1 MRKQY
6 TYIYTALFSMAIGC
20 GMTSCEDYL
29 DKSPE
34 ATVNKEDAFK
44 DFRNFQGFVEEIYN
58 CIPDKEKCNYC
69 TSWNWGDDEL
79 FNSLGNAHMTNQV
92 DLGNFRNWYSNG
104 QTWLMTSTN
113 DPRSTNSFNH
123 SLWGHA
129 WYCIRKCNIGLANL
143 DKMVGTE
150 DERNLIA
157 GQLYFFRAWWHF
169 EMMTYWGGLPYIDQ
183 VLDATQELTLPRLSY
198 QECADKAAE
207 DFRRAADLLPID
219 WDDTNAGQATVG
231 RNQLRINKIMA
242 LGYLGKNYL
251 WAGSPLMKNGAQ
263 LGGSQTYNYDEEY
276 CHKSAEA
283 FGELLALVEGG
294 QTQYALAEF
303 SYSNFYDHEKAA
315 GATTCY
321 SDIFYTR
328 RQNWQVPGSVEA
340 IFRGPSGSDGGTDG
354 NNSNWNMSKLWGPK
368 VAGLVEHDVII
379 HLPTANLVEMYG
391 MSNGLPLDDPNS
403 GFNPTQPFKGRDPR
417 FYHDIVF
424 DGFRYVLAEDKLN
437 DAQKPYA
444 YLNLSSGGGD
454 MRSDDMGSRTGY
466 FFQKLV
472 PHTCNV
478 GDKEYEWGSALHTY
492 LPYMRLADIYLMYAE
507 ACAATGGA
515 SAKSSNFGKTAL
527 DAINTIRNR
536 CGAGEVA
543 DSYAADRNKFMD
555 EIRRER
561 AVELSMEGFRFND
574 LQRWLLLTESPYNEK
589 YAVEFDR
596 LEDDDFYRNNDPAEA
611 RVANYRHKLL
621 VKRVF
626 GTKHYWFPLPDDDVY
641 LYPEFPQNP
650 GWE

>member
-6 TYIYTALFSMAIGC
+6 TYIYTALFSMVIGC
-20 GMTSCEDYL
+20 GMTSCQDYL

-104 QTWLMTSTN
+104 QTWLMTGTN
-113 DPRSTNSFNH
+113 DPRSTHSFNH

-303 SYSNFYDHEKAA
+303 NYSNVYDHEKAA

-340 IFRGPSGSDGGTDG
+340 IFRGPSGSDTGTDG

-403 GFNPTQPFKGRDPR
+403 GFDPTHPFKNRDPR

-424 DGFRYVLAEDKLN
+424 DGFHYVLAEDKLN

-444 YLNLSSGGGD
+444 YLNLSSGGGV

-478 GDKEYEWGSALHTY
+478 GDKEYDWGSALHTY
-492 LPYMRLADIYLMYAE
+492 LPYMRLADVYLMYAE

-596 LEDDDFYRNNDPAEA
+596 LEDDNFYRNNDPAEA
-611 RVANYRHKLL
+611 RVANYRLKLL

>member
-1 MRKQY
+1 MRKKNI
-6 TYIYTALFSMAIGC
+6 YIALLSLAIGC

-104 QTWLMTSTN
+104 QTWLMTGTNNPTST
-113 DPRSTNSFNH
+113 DSFHH

-150 DERNLIA
+150 DEKNLIA

-183 VLDATQELTLPRLSY
+183 ELDATQDLTLPRLSY

-207 DFRRAADLLPID
+207 DFRRAADLLPIN
-219 WDDTNAGQATVG
+219 WDDSSAGQATVG

-263 LGGSQTYNYDEEY
+263 LGGSQTYNYDETY
-276 CHKSAEA
+276 CQKAAEA
-283 FGELLALVEGG
+283 FGELLTLVENN

-303 SYSNFYDHEKAA
+303 SYSNIYDHEKAA
-315 GATTCY
+315 SATTCY

-328 RQNWQVPGSVEA
+328 RQNWQMPGSVEA
-340 IFRGPSGSDGGTDG
+340 IFRGPSGSSGGTDG

-368 VAGLVEHDVII
+368 VASLVEHDVII

-391 MSNGLPLDDPNS
+391 MANGLPIDDPNS
-403 GFNPTQPFKGRDPR
+403 GFDPTHPFKNRDPR

-424 DGFRYVLAEDKLN
+424 DGFHYVLAEDKLN

-444 YLNLSSGGGD
+444 YLNLSSSGEE

-478 GDKEYEWGSALHTY
+478 GDKEYDWGSALHTY

-507 ACAATGGA
+507 ACAAVGGA
-515 SAKSSNFGKTAL
+515 SGKSSNFTKTAL

-574 LQRWLLLTESPYNEK
+574 LQRWLLLTESPYTEK

-596 LEDDDFYRNNDPAEA
+596 LENDDFYKNNDPAEA
-611 RVANYRHKLL
+611 QVANYRHELL